1 MDTDSGGRLCPNCSP
16 ESLIKAGLI
25 HDQRANRNANCSDI
39 IILTTF
45 PEVLLHYQPM
55 GNYLANALI
64 RKFDLSLTARFDYVT
79 N

>member
-16 ESLIKAGLI
+16 ESLIKAGLA
-25 HDQRANRNANCSDI
+25 QRANRNANCSDI

-55 GNYLANALI
+55 SNYLANALI
-64 RKFDLSLTARFDYVT
+64 RKFDLSFTARFDYVS